1 MSQVGNRIDS
11 SSCKNGLTST
21 LRGVKNGITSDKEQ
35 QNIPSPEGLWL
46 PCNEQV
52 N

>member
-1 MSQVGNRIDS
+1 MSQIGNRIDS

-21 LRGVKNGITSDKEQ
+21 LRGVKNGISDKEQ

-46 PCNEQV
+46 PRNDQV